1 LTDHCPRFAHFT
13 LFTLFTLSP
22 PLTPETRPLYHGP
35 EECDENPALDLR
47 CIDPDA
53 RHGLRERCRRNRLLV
68 DGDED
73 GQSFPLTFTF
83 KQDGATLTGTVQ
95 GPQGDPIAISNGK
108 IDGNAFSFDVSFNGM
123 TIHHNCTVAGD
134 DEIKM
139 TTKSDS
145 GDFPSVELTLNRV
158 KQAAPSAPG
167 VPDAPVKPTP
177 PPQ

>member
-1 LTDHCPRFAHFT
+1 MKILLSICAALVLTLGTASLRAADVT
-13 LFTLFTLSP
+13 GNWSTEMK
-22 PLTPETRPLYHGP
+22 TP
-35 EECDENPALDLR
+35 
-47 CIDPDA
+47 
-53 RHGLRERCRRNRLLV
+53 
-68 DGDED
+68 D

-108 IDGNAFSFDVSFNGM
+108 IDSAAFTFDVSFNGM
-123 TIHHNCTVAGD
+123 TIHHSCTVTGD

-145 GDFPSVELTLNRV
+145 GDFPGMELTLKRV
-158 KQAAPSAPG
+158 KAAAPG
-167 VPDAPVKPTP
+167 GPDTPAKPSR

>member
-1 LTDHCPRFAHFT
+1 MKTLLSICAALILTLGTASVSAADVTGSWSTAMK
-13 LFTLFTLSP
+13 
-22 PLTPETRPLYHGP
+22 TP
-35 EECDENPALDLR
+35 
-47 CIDPDA
+47 
-53 RHGLRERCRRNRLLV
+53 
-68 DGDED
+68 D